1 MAKNSILIV
10 DDQAE
15 NIEII
20 SALLGEQYRV
30 LSAQSAEAALELI
43 TRGNL
48 PDLVLLDVEMPGM
61 DGYEACQR
69 LKSMPGTSHIPVIF
83 LTGRSSIEDETY
95 GLKLGAVDYI
105 TKPISPPIL
114 EARLNTH
121 LSLKD
126 ASDQLR
132 NQNTLLEQRV
142 AERTAELLKLA
153 EDVILAQDTTILDL
167 ASLAETRDNETGN
180 HILRTQNYVKALASH
195 VKDQPRFRTQLPW
208 EQINLLYKS
217 APLHDVGKVG
227 IPDHILLKPGKL
239 DPDEFET
246 MKTHTTLGRDAIL
259 AAEAKLDSSTSFLR
273 VAREIAY
280 AHHEKWDGSGYP
292 LGLSGDAIPLSA
304 RLMAVADVY
313 DALISKRVY
322 KPAFPHE
329 KAVEIISESKGSH
342 FDPDLADAFIAIAD
356 QFNGIAQRFKD

>member
-1 MAKNSILIV
+1 MARECILIV

-20 SALLGEQYRV
+20 SLLLGEQYCV
-30 LSAQSAEAALELI
+30 LSAQSAESAFAVI
-43 TRGNL
+43 GQGKL
-48 PDLVLLDVEMPGM
+48 PDLILLDVEMPGM

-69 LKSMPGTSHIPVIF
+69 LKSLPGTAHIPIIF
-83 LTGRSSIEDETY
+83 LTGRTGIEDEAY

-105 TKPISPPIL
+105 TKPVSPPIL
-114 EARLNTH
+114 EARIRTH
-121 LSLKD
+121 LALKN

-132 NQNTLLEQRV
+132 NQNVLLEQRV
-142 AERTAELLKLA
+142 AERTAELVRRT
-153 EDVILAQDTTILDL
+153 EDVVLAQDTTILAL

-195 VKDQPRFRTQLPW
+195 VRDQQRFKDQLPW
-208 EQINLLYKS
+208 EQITLLYKS

-239 DPDEFET
+239 TPEEFEI
-246 MKTHTTLGRDAIL
+246 MKSHTTLGRDAIL
-259 AAEAKLDSSTSFLR
+259 AAESKLDSSTSFLR

-292 LGLSGDAIPLSA
+292 QALSGDAIPLSA
-304 RLMAVADVY
+304 RIMAIADVY
-313 DALISKRVY
+313 DALISQRVY

-329 KAVEIISESKGSH
+329 KAVAIIAEGRGKH
-342 FDPDLADAFIAIAD
+342 FDPDLADAFAAIAD
-356 QFNGIAQRFKD
+356 QFDRIAQQFKD

>member
-1 MAKNSILIV
+1 MARECILIV

-20 SALLGEQYRV
+20 SMLLGGQYDL
-30 LSAQSAEAALELI
+30 LSAQSAESAFGVI
-43 TRGNL
+43 GQGKL
-48 PDLVLLDVEMPGM
+48 PDLILLDVEMPGM

-69 LKSMPGTSHIPVIF
+69 LKSLPGTAHIPIIF
-83 LTGRSSIEDETY
+83 LTGRTSIEDEAY

-105 TKPISPPIL
+105 TKPVSPPIL
-114 EARLNTH
+114 EARIRTH
-121 LSLKD
+121 LALKN

-142 AERTAELLKLA
+142 AERTAELLRRT
-153 EDVILAQDTTILDL
+153 EDVVLAQDTTILAL

-180 HILRTQNYVKALASH
+180 HILRTQNYVKALATRVREH
-195 VKDQPRFRTQLPW
+195 PRFREQLSW
-208 EQINLLYKS
+208 DQITLLYKS

-227 IPDHILLKPGKL
+227 IPDHILQKPGKL
-239 DPDEFET
+239 TPEEFEI
-246 MKTHTTLGRDAIL
+246 MKGHTTLGRDAIL

-292 LGLSGDAIPLSA
+292 QGLAGDAIPLSA
-304 RLMAVADVY
+304 RIMAIADVY
-313 DALISKRVY
+313 DALISQRIY

-329 KAVEIISESKGSH
+329 KAVAIITEGKGAH
-342 FDPDLADAFIAIAD
+342 FDPDLAEAFMTISGE
-356 QFNGIAQRFKD
+356 FNTIAQRFKD